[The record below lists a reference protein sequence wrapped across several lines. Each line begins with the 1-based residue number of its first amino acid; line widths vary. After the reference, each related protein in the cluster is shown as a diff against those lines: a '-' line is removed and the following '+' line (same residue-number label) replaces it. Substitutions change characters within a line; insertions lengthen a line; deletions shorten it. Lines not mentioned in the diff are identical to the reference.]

1 MRTLITMVRKDLIRK
16 ARSPMGLL
24 VVLAFPIMFSG
35 IISLAFGGGSTP
47 QVYLLV
53 ENLDD
58 NLLGNALISAM
69 SSDQMGEY
77 FDVEVVG
84 EEGLSRI
91 EDGDGSALLQIP
103 ENFTENIVEGR
114 PCSLSLVRNPAQ
126 GILPEIAEQ
135 VSLVL
140 TEILDGGSHVLREP
154 MDALAP
160 YILGDSLDLSA
171 ALVSD
176 VSVSIFDVFDG
187 VGEFLNPPVITF
199 SSMNLGTEEGEEEE
213 EEEEEEDE
221 GGVGIFQIFL
231 FVFPGISVYALFL
244 VGDLAM
250 RDILTESE
258 AGTLRR
264 QIQGPVS
271 PGGVLVAK
279 AVFSASVAF
288 ISLIILSLIGW
299 IASDGPI
306 DMLGFLV
313 LSLALILAVVG
324 SAAAIYGA
332 AGKLQRG
339 AVISSIVY
347 LFLAFSGGSFFSVDG
362 MPGIVRLIAPI
373 SPFYWGTEGYKALLG
388 QGASLADILPSAGV
402 LSAIGIVSLILG
414 GLLLNRNLVRGGGA

>member
-1 MRTLITMVRKDLIRK
+1 
-16 ARSPMGLL
+16 
-24 VVLAFPIMFSG
+24 
-35 IISLAFGGGSTP
+35 
-47 QVYLLV
+47 
-53 ENLDD
+53 
-58 NLLGNALISAM
+58 
-69 SSDQMGEY
+69 
-77 FDVEVVG
+77 
-84 EEGLSRI
+84 
-91 EDGDGSALLQIP
+91 
-103 ENFTENIVEGR
+103 
-114 PCSLSLVRNPAQ
+114 
-126 GILPEIAEQ
+126 
-135 VSLVL
+135 
-140 TEILDGGSHVLREP
+140 
-154 MDALAP
+154 
-160 YILGDSLDLSA
+160 
-171 ALVSD
+171 
-176 VSVSIFDVFDG
+176 
-187 VGEFLNPPVITF
+187 
-199 SSMNLGTEEGEEEE
+199 
-213 EEEEEEDE
+213 
-221 GGVGIFQIFL
+221 
-231 FVFPGISVYALFL
+231 VYALFL

-347 LFLAFSGGSFFSVDG
+347 LFLAFAGGSFFSVEG
-362 MPGIVRLIAPI
+362 MPGVVRLIAPI
-373 SPFYWGTEGYKALLG
+373 SPFYWGTQGYRALLG
-388 QGASLADILPSAGV
+388 QGASLTDILPSVGV
-402 LSAIGIVSLILG
+402 LSAIGLVFLILG

>member
-1 MRTLITMVRKDLIRK
+1 MRTLILMVRKDLIRK
-16 ARSPMGLL
+16 ARSPLGLL
-24 VVLAFPIMFSG
+24 VVLAFPIMFSA

-77 FDVEVVG
+77 FDLEVVG

-91 EDGDGSALLQIP
+91 DDGDASALLQIP
-103 ENFTENIVEGR
+103 ENFTENFIEGK

-126 GILPEIAEQ
+126 GIMPEIAEQ

-140 TEILDGGSHVLREP
+140 TELLDGGSHVLREP

-160 YILGDSLDLSA
+160 YILSDSLDLSA
-171 ALVSD
+171 ALISD
-176 VSVSIFDVFDG
+176 VSVSIFDTFEG
-187 VGEFLNPPVITF
+187 MGEFLNPPVITF
-199 SSMNLGTEEGEEEE
+199 SSTSLGAEESEEED
-213 EEEEEEDE
+213 DE

-231 FVFPGISVYALFL
+231 FVFPGVSVYALFL

-271 PGGVLVAK
+271 PARVLVAK
-279 AVFSASVAF
+279 AAFSASVAF
-288 ISLIILSLIGW
+288 ISLIMLSLIGW

-306 DMLGFLV
+306 DMLGYLV

-347 LFLAFSGGSFFSVDG
+347 IFLAFSGGSFFSIDG
-362 MPGIVRLIAPI
+362 MPGVIRLIAPF
-373 SPFYWGTEGYKALLG
+373 SPFYWGTQGYKALLG
-388 QGASLADILPSAGV
+388 QGASLADVLPAVGV
-402 LSAIGIVSLILG
+402 LSAIGIILLILG

>member
-1 MRTLITMVRKDLIRK
+1 MRTLILMVRKDLIRK
-16 ARSPMGLL
+16 ARSPLGLL
-24 VVLAFPIMFSG
+24 VVLAFPIMFSA

-77 FDVEVVG
+77 FDVEIVG

-103 ENFTENIVEGR
+103 ENFTENIVEGK

-126 GILPEIAEQ
+126 GIMPEIAEQ

-160 YILGDSLDLSA
+160 YVLGDSLDLSA

-176 VSVSIFDVFDG
+176 ISVSIFDAFEGMD
-187 VGEFLNPPVITF
+187 EFLNPPVITF
-199 SSMNLGTEEGEEEE
+199 SSMSLGSEEGEEEE
-213 EEEEEEDE
+213 EEDDSSA
-221 GGVGIFQIFL
+221 GIFQIFL

-271 PGGVLVAK
+271 PAGVLVAK
-279 AVFSASVAF
+279 AAFSATVAF
-288 ISLIILSLIGW
+288 ISLIMLSLIGW

-306 DMLGFLV
+306 DMLGYLV

-347 LFLAFSGGSFFSVDG
+347 LFLAFAGGSFFSVEG
-362 MPGIVRLIAPI
+362 MPGVVRLIAPI
-373 SPFYWGTEGYKALLG
+373 SPFYWGTQGYRALLG
-388 QGASLADILPSAGV
+388 QGASLTDILPSVGV
-402 LSAIGIVSLILG
+402 LSAIGLVFLILG